1 MYSKHIYDFFP
12 PIKMYKTNMSLC
24 KLRFLQKL
32 GYSENNKTTLADIQ
46 TINNYNY
53 DADLK

>member
-1 MYSKHIYDFFP
+1 
-12 PIKMYKTNMSLC
+12 MSLC